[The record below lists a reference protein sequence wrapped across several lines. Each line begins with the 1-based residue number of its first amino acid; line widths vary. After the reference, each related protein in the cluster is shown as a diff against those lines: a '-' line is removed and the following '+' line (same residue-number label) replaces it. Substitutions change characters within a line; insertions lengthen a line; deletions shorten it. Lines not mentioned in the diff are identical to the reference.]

1 MLNRFCKITQL
12 RFLRTDQQ
20 RVKFSLSLCRLRSRN
35 FGSADDI
42 LGLLKEEDE
51 EEERSSPSSHHQL
64 STSRHSMLS
73 KTSSMHQHTSVSA
86 LGKADSQ
93 TLLVPPKVSSTFH
106 PSVSTA
112 SLPTAMLSASIDMC
126 PDTPAVSLISEL
138 KRAITQL
145 PLGDYP
151 SMFNAE
157 NTRFL

>member
-1 MLNRFCKITQL
+1 M
-12 RFLRTDQQ
+12 
-20 RVKFSLSLCRLRSRN
+20 KFSLSLCRVRSRN

-64 STSRHSMLS
+64 SISRHSMLS
-73 KTSSMHQHTSVSA
+73 KGSSTQQQYTSVSA
-86 LGKADSQ
+86 LAKADSQ
-93 TLLVPPKVSSTFH
+93 TLLAPPKASSTFH
-106 PSVSTA
+106 PSVSAA
-112 SLPTAMLSASIDMC
+112 SLPTGLLSASIDMC

-157 NTRFL
+157 KYSFYVV